1 MAMSRV
7 IAYGDELNMAYPPRP
22 KDPKITWEPQW
33 DVKVRRKS
41 VASLMPG
48 MGSMAMS
55 AAMGGHEDSDARPAA
70 AVAKQPQQGKTG
82 EEGSNAAVEA
92 VKKGAFDIFK
102 NVLQRKAEEVLS
114 K

>member
-1 MAMSRV
+1 MAMSHV

-41 VASLMPG
+41 VAFLMPG
-48 MGSMAMS
+48 MGSMAMNV
-55 AAMGGHEDSDARPAA
+55 AMGSRDDDDARPTTTAG
-70 AVAKQPQQGKTG
+70 KQPQQAKGADDS
-82 EEGSNAAVEA
+82 SNGAVEA
-92 VKKGAFDIFK
+92 VKKGAFDLFK
-102 NVLQRKAEEVLS
+102 NVLQRKAEEALS